1 MTTQEFSNEF
11 DVLYGNIVA
20 PNAPALDEYEKSVFL
35 TKAQSDIIRDY
46 FNSRVDNGEGGFD
59 GSQKRQYDFSQL
71 ITTTTLQNV
80 IEYTPGSG
88 GITPSEYINPNLKI
102 DKRSLCYK
110 FPKDYF
116 LSVNEI
122 ISDTKRQYSVISI
135 SYSDYQR
142 LMTKPYAYPSKNSVW
157 RLFTSTA
164 FNVVA
169 TQTTEADST
178 LVPLAEIIGKFEG
191 SIEYHLRYVK
201 KPSPIILVDITDD
214 NLTIEGESDKTECQL
229 PSEIHQE
236 ILERAVTLAK
246 IAYQAGSTSSIV
258 AQQQQQERNNRR

>member
-80 IEYTPGSG
+80 VTYTPGSG
-88 GITPSEYINPNLKI
+88 GIIPSEYIDPTLKI

-122 ISDTKRQYSVISI
+122 ILDTKRQYSVISI

-142 LMTKPYAYPSKNSVW
+142 LMTKPYAYPPKNSVW
-157 RLFTSTA
+157 RLFTSTT
-164 FNVVA
+164 FT
-169 TQTTEADST
+169 TQADST

-191 SIEYHLRYVK
+191 SIEYHLRYIK
-201 KPSPIILVDITDD
+201 KPSPIILVNITSD
-214 NLTIEGESDKTECQL
+214 NLTIEGESNKTECQL

>member
-1 MTTQEFSNEF
+1 MTNEEFSNEF
-11 DVLYGNIVA
+11 DVLYNNISSNQA
-20 PNAPALDEYEKSVFL
+20 PGLDEYEKSVFL
-35 TKAQSDIIRDY
+35 TKAQSEILREY
-46 FNSRVDNGEGGFD
+46 FNSRVDGTNGGFD

-71 ITTTTLQNV
+71 ITTTTLRNV
-80 IEYTPGSG
+80 VEYTPGSG
-88 GITPSEYINPNLKI
+88 GITPSEYINPTLKI

-142 LMTKPYAYPSKNSVW
+142 LMTKPYAYPPKNSVW

-201 KPSPIILVDITDD
+201 KPSPIILVDITED
-214 NLTIEGESDKTECQL
+214 NLSIEGESDKTECQL

-246 IAYQAGSTSSIV
+246 IAYQGGSTSTLANQQSRSN
-258 AQQQQQERNNRR
+258 QQQQ